1 MVTNMVFFL
10 HLFVYYTYCTR
21 HNEQLH
27 MHKLWTDNNN
37 NHNSSNQGGVNSR
50 TIWRKSFQN
59 FSIRWA
65 VHVLAAFTL
74 IQSLGYQIRTM
85 DAWKRLFLPS
95 HEQWMHEQW
104 MHETRSLGVVT
115 QALNQK
121 REWCLAAKSTVTG
134 TRIHVVARIP
144 IPDSTNMLYYEI
156 HCTSCNNDKTCRYWP
171 FSSLHKGN
179 GRC

>member
-1 MVTNMVFFL
+1 MYTTCCLSVAVYMVTNMVFFL

-74 IQSLGYQIRTM
+74 IQSLGYQIIM
-85 DAWKRLFLPS
+85 NNGCVKRLFLLLHDHWAWLHKYWTKKKMTFS
-95 HEQWMHEQW
+95 W
-104 MHETRSLGVVT
+104 
-115 QALNQK
+115 K
-121 REWCLAAKSTVTG
+121 RASMFKMNKKHCHWY
-134 TRIHVVARIP
+134 RIHVVARMP
-144 IPDSTNMLYYEI
+144 IPDSTNMFII
-156 HCTSCNNDKTCRYWP
+156 HDT
-171 FSSLHKGN
+171 LHVQQQQ
-179 GRC
+179 